1 MSNPLKLVSG
11 DNLPN
16 VQVTMTDK
24 ATGVPV
30 DISDPATLITVKMRA
45 LGSTAILATLPGT
58 LVTNGLDGMFTF
70 AFPGNALNVPA
81 GQYEFEINLNFGG
94 NVQRVY
100 DVIRAQIRS
109 GF

>member
-24 ATGVPV
+24 ATGLPV
-30 DISDPATLITVKMRA
+30 DISDPLTTITVKMRA
-45 LGSTAILATLPGT
+45 LGTAAILATLPGA
-58 LVTNGLDGMFTF
+58 LVTNGTDGMFSF
-70 AFPGNALNVPA
+70 AFPGNSLSVPA
-81 GQYEFEINLNFGG
+81 GQYEFEINLNFNG

-100 DVIRAQIRS
+100 DVIRAQIRA